1 MTTTLTQE
9 KWALNTSETLNMF
22 KEESDSKSSPGTK
35 KSSIS
40 VMTKRKP
47 SEATKTPV
55 NIDIK
60 EVELPVKPVRQPSSN
75 PTTNRNAESSRKK
88 VFKGYRSN
96 NRNRLKTLNTNSS
109 YLTSQDKKMIS
120 LNPKKANNIEEYL
133 SHQ

>member
-1 MTTTLTQE
+1 
-9 KWALNTSETLNMF
+9 MF

-40 VMTKRKP
+40 VMTKRKA

-60 EVELPVKPVRQPSSN
+60 EVELPLKPESKHVSTN
-75 PTTNRNAESSRKK
+75 PNTNRNAESSRKK

-96 NRNRLKTLNTNSS
+96 NRNRLKTINTNST
-109 YLTSQDKKMIS
+109 YLTSTDKKLIS
-120 LNPKKANNIEEYL
+120 LNPKKASNIEEYL
-133 SHQ
+133 SHQQLIR